1 MTVEQVQLI
10 YGGGSFIS
18 EVSNPSLSDVQA
30 TLNQLHSHGIRAI
43 DTAPIYDRSEEL
55 LGQAH
60 AADRF
65 ALATKF
71 PGGFLPEPATEEVL
85 LAAAEES
92 LRKLQT
98 DQIDIYYLHAPDRR
112 APLAPL
118 LEAIT
123 HLHRTNRIRRFGL
136 SNFLPAEVDEVV
148 RLVQA
153 NDYLRPTVYQG
164 NYSAIA
170 RGAETTGLLDTLRRH
185 GIAFYAYSPIAGGL
199 LAKEVEHESVTNRG
213 RWDPATTLGGFYHAL
228 YNTPV
233 MREGLRLWGAIAREA
248 GLPPAE
254 LAYRW
259 VVYHSA
265 LRGAHGDAILVGARN
280 SGQLEQTLAA
290 LRRGPLSDVVA
301 ARVDGVWSVVAEAA
315 PLDNYNNAVVR
326 GMFGIGKE
334 E

>member
-1 MTVEQVQLI
+1 MDEITV
-10 YGGGSFIS
+10 
-18 EVSNPSLSDVQA
+18 
-30 TLNQLHSHGIRAI
+30 TLARVLFLY

-71 PGGFLPEPATEEVL
+71 PGGFLPDPATKEVL

-98 DQIDIYYLHAPDRR
+98 DQMDIYYLHAPDRR

-199 LAKEVEHESVTNRG
+199 LAKEWKCKRECHEPGKMGPRDHAG
-213 RWDPATTLGGFYHAL
+213 RVLPRAV
-228 YNTPV
+228 NTPV

-290 LRRGPLSDVVA
+290 LRWGPLSDAVA
-301 ARVDGVWSVVAEAA
+301 ARVGAVWSVVAEAA

-326 GMFGIGKE
+326 EMFGLGKDY
-334 E
+334 